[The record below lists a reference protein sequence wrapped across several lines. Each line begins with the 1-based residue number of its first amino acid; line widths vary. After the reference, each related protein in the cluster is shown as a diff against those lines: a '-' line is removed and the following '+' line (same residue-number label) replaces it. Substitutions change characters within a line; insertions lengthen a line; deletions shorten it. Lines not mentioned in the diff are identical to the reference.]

1 MNWQGGEEYGA
12 FSCPVY
18 GPTPI
23 LGAMEEM
30 PQIEPAHEHQ
40 QQPQQQH
47 HLAWNGVDAAS
58 IEIPLL
64 NDDQEKAILSDL
76 CDQTVGESTPLST
89 FSYISEYICSNNI
102 DIWPGE
108 TVGSGCGVPSSATMG
123 SSGDPKAYDQQSS
136 TLSSCVHQQLFLRCK
151 RVLESIIARNEQI
164 LELLRQKQ
172 HQQAACRPSRQ

>member
-1 MNWQGGEEYGA
+1 MNWQGSEENGA

-18 GPTPI
+18 GPTPT
-23 LGAMEEM
+23 LGPMEEM
-30 PQIEPAHEHQ
+30 PRIEPAHENQ
-40 QQPQQQH
+40 QQQQQ
-47 HLAWNGVDAAS
+47 AWNGVDAAS

-123 SSGDPKAYDQQSS
+123 SSGDPKAYEQQSS